1 MGAPPK
7 AASTPLERPLPLDAV
22 RREATNANLTE
33 LGHDASNR
41 VVLFAPSLDDSPQ
54 FMRRV
59 RVYYNTGTVSVY
71 TSHPIDGK
79 TRKYHL
85 GADLAKLRL
94 VMMDPKI
101 HECDRLY
108 RCRGAKG
115 KTFGHPLTID
125 DWSDGPGHH

>member
-7 AASTPLERPLPLDAV
+7 ASTPLERPLPLDAV

-85 GADLAKLRL
+85 GVDLAKLRR
-94 VMMDPKI
+94 VMMAPTTV
-101 HECDRLY
+101 LAY
-108 RCRGAKG
+108 
-115 KTFGHPLTID
+115 L
-125 DWSDGPGHH
+125 